1 MSNETAVVFVV
12 DDEAPIRRALERLIK
27 SAKLG
32 VEMFA
37 SAEEYLAADPP
48 EGPSCLVLDVKLP
61 GLTGL
66 ELQEQVI
73 GTNRTMPIIFLSGR
87 SDISMSVEAM
97 KGGAIEFLEKPV
109 DDEDLLDA
117 IHRAIERDTLDIRRR
132 AEILKLQRCAKS
144 LTAREHEVFALIVTG
159 LLNKQVA
166 WQLGI
171 SEKTVKV
178 HRARVMQKMEARSF
192 ANLVRMA
199 ERVLS

>member
-73 GTNRTMPIIFLSGR
+73 GTNRSMPIIFLSGR

-192 ANLVRMA
+192 ASLVRMA

>member
-32 VEMFA
+32 VETFA

-61 GLTGL
+61 GLSGL

-73 GTNRTMPIIFLSGR
+73 GTNRSMPIIFLSGR

-117 IHRAIERDTLDIRRR
+117 IHRAIERDTLDMRRH
-132 AEILKLQRCAKS
+132 AEILNLQRCAES

-192 ANLVRMA
+192 ASLVRMA